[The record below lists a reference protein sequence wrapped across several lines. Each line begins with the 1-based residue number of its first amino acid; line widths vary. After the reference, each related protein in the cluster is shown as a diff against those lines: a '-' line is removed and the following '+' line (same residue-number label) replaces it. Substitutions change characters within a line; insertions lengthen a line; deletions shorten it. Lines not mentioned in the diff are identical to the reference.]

1 MKVPAN
7 ELCTLCGEDTKCPAC
22 RSSGTTCGSHTCD
35 PEDVHSKAM
44 DDEAVRWQGRIEESI
59 RSVGLEPQDASGNE
73 SGDPLDYSD
82 DQVRMALRDADERAE
97 ERTAKRII
105 KWLTELE
112 PDGTIDGKTVLQRL
126 ERGDWKTE

>member
-1 MKVPAN
+1 MSVDTMAAA
-7 ELCTLCGEDTKCPAC
+7 ED
-22 RSSGTTCGSHTCD
+22 
-35 PEDVHSKAM
+35 EQ
-44 DDEAVRWQGRIEESI
+44 VRWQHRIEEAI
-59 RSVGLEPQDASGNE
+59 RSVGLEPRDASGNE

-82 DQVRMALRDADERAE
+82 DQIRMALHDADERAE

-112 PDGTIDGKTVLQRL
+112 PDGMVDGKTVLERL